1 MAALESPY
9 WESISLA
16 MKEILHFLGQQPYI
30 NRFYLAG
37 GTALSLQ
44 IGHRSSVDLDFFS
57 ELDELDEASRTE
69 IVRSLKLKDLQVL
82 ENVGGNLLMLLDG
95 VRIGFFGYGYPLVQ
109 EPAWLN
115 NVALASL
122 VDIGLM
128 KCDAL
133 ISRGSR
139 KDFYDLY
146 FISRL
151 IPLENLLQFGEQK
164 FPLFR
169 DFAMVVL
176 ESMILFDI
184 ADRDVQPELLVGV
197 SWYQIKTYFL
207 LEAER
212 LSQSYFGDE
221 TDDVGM

>member
-16 MKEILHFLGQQPYI
+16 MKEILRFLGQQPYI

-151 IPLENLLQFGEQK
+151 IPLENLLQFGEK
-164 FPLFR
+164 KYPLFR